1 MIANSQLVAAEALV
15 PQVASGLFAWS
26 WLLVALPLIGALM
39 LILFGRQL
47 GSVAP
52 WVAVGVMIA
61 ITGFSIALFLQMLA
75 LPESE
80 RLIIDSIY
88 TWFAVG
94 EVSIPVAF
102 QIDALSMSFVLLVT
116 VVGTLIHIYSVGYM
130 ADDPNKSRFFAY
142 LNLFVA
148 AMLLLVLADNY
159 LLLYVGWEGVG
170 LASYLL
176 IGFWQYKPAAATAA
190 KKAFIVNRVGDLGLA
205 IAIMVMIA
213 VFGGVTFELID
224 TEIAEA
230 PSWVPLALGL
240 LLLLAACG
248 KSAQFPLQSWLLDAM
263 EGPTPVSA
271 LIHAATMVTAG
282 VYLVV
287 RSADI
292 YELSAF
298 ASNAVLVVALIS
310 LIMGAI
316 IGSAKDDIKKVLAG
330 STMSQI
336 GYMMVAAALGPIGL
350 VFAIFHLITHG
361 FFKANMFLGAGSVMH
376 SMHDEVDMRKY
387 GGLRK
392 VMVIT
397 FITFGAGYLAILGVP
412 PFAGFFSKESII
424 KSAFAESFFIG
435 SITLIGAGITGYYM
449 TRLFVMT
456 FFGKPRWPKGDHPHE
471 SPPIMTL
478 PMIALAVG
486 SAVVGVVLVS
496 GDRFEKWLAP
506 VTGFEK
512 PVLPF
517 PVIVLEVVVLAVVVA
532 GAALAV
538 WQYRSVP
545 KVAPEQVSA
554 LTKAARA
561 DLYGDLVNERGFMQ
575 PGASLTRSV
584 AAFDNQIVDGVVRAV
599 GATSVFTSWRL
610 RRLQTG
616 YVRSYALFVALA
628 SVVFMA
634 ILILVLQS

>member
-1 MIANSQLVAAEALV
+1 MIASAELVAAQALT
-15 PQVASGLFAWS
+15 PQVATGLFS
-26 WLLVALPLIGALM
+26 LTWLLVALPLFSALF
-39 LILFGRQL
+39 LILFGRRL
-47 GSVAP
+47 GASAP
-52 WVAVGVMIA
+52 WGAVAVMA
-61 ITGFSIALFLQMLA
+61 SITLLAVTLFLQMLT
-75 LPESE
+75 LPESN
-80 RLIIDSIY
+80 RLVIDSIY

-94 EVSIPVAF
+94 DVTVPVAF
-102 QIDALSMSFVLLVT
+102 QLDALSMSFVLLVT

-130 ADDPNKSRFFAY
+130 ESDPNKSRFFAY

-176 IGFWQYKPAAATAA
+176 IGFWQYKPAAAAAA

-213 VFGGVTFELID
+213 VFGGVTFDLID
-224 TEIAEA
+224 SEIVNA
-230 PSWVPLALGL
+230 PSWVPMVLGL

-282 VYLVV
+282 VYLIV

-292 YELSAF
+292 YELSVF

-310 LIMGAI
+310 LVMGAI

-392 VMVIT
+392 VMLIT
-397 FITFGAGYLAILGVP
+397 FITFTAGYLAILGVP

-424 KSAFAESFFIG
+424 KSAFAESLFVG
-435 SITLIGAGITGYYM
+435 SITLLGAGITGYYM

-471 SPPIMTL
+471 SPLIMTI
-478 PMIALAVG
+478 PMMVLAIG
-486 SAVVGVVLVS
+486 SAVIGVVLVN
-496 GDRFEKWLAP
+496 GDRFIHWLEP

-517 PVIVLEVVVLAVVVA
+517 STLLLEAIVLVVVIA
-532 GAALAV
+532 GSALAV
-538 WQYRSVP
+538 WQYRTVSQ
-545 KVAPEQVSA
+545 VAPQSVSL
-554 LTKAARA
+554 LTRAARA
-561 DLYGDLVNERGFMQ
+561 DLYGDELNERGFMR
-575 PGASLTRSV
+575 PGSAVTQGL
-584 AAFDNQIVDGVVRAV
+584 AQFDNQVVDGVVRAA
-599 GATSVFTSWRL
+599 GATGAFVSWRL

-628 SVVFMA
+628 AVIFMA
-634 ILILVLQS
+634 ILILVLQA